1 MLIASLN
8 TYNHYMKRFL
18 SAIFLTFI
26 SFAVRAQTFSLD
38 HYLAI
43 AHNNSPLLKDLN
55 NQIASNKI
63 DSLRLRAGLRPQ
75 VGVNSAGLYA
85 PVING
90 YGYAPAITNQ
100 HTLDAL
106 LGVNKAIIGSK
117 NINQQVQTITL
128 ATQSVANGIK
138 LSEQDLKKSVT
149 AQYITAFGSLQ
160 QYNFNKEVVALLVK
174 EDETLKKL
182 TRANVYRQSDYLS
195 FLVTLKQA
203 QLQLAQSRAQYKN
216 DYSTLN
222 YLAGITDTAM
232 VSLSKPDI
240 RREIAARRATS
251 IYFKQF
257 EIDSLKLINN
267 RRLLDFAYKPKLN
280 ALADAGFNTDFTGHE
295 YKNFGMSAGFM
306 LSIPIYDGG
315 QRKLA
320 YKKLSLDEDTRQNYK
335 AFFDKQYRQQLVQL
349 NQQLAENDALLAQ
362 VTDQMK
368 YIESLIKVDTQLMQT
383 GDLKIAD
390 LILAINN
397 YLSVKNLLTQ
407 TTIAGLQFINQ
418 LNYLNQ

>member
-1 MLIASLN
+1 
-8 TYNHYMKRFL
+8 MKRFFGV
-18 SAIFLTFI
+18 IFSIFI
-26 SFAVRAQTFSLD
+26 SYTALGQTLSLD

-43 AHNNSPLLKDLN
+43 ARTNSPLLKDLN
-55 NQIASNKI
+55 NQIASNQL
-63 DSLRLRAGLRPQ
+63 DSLRIRAGLRPQ
-75 VGVNSAGLYA
+75 VAINSAGLYA

-90 YGYAPAITNQ
+90 YGYAPAITNE

-117 NINQQVQTITL
+117 NINEQVQTISL
-128 ATQSVANGIK
+128 STQSVANSVR

-149 AQYITAFGSLQ
+149 AQYISAYGSLQ
-160 QYNFNKEVVALLVK
+160 QYDFNKEIVALLVK
-174 EDETLKKL
+174 EDEVLKKL
-182 TRANVYRQSDYLS
+182 TRANVYRQSDYLT

-203 QLQLAQSRAQYKN
+203 QLQLSQSRAQYKN

-222 YLAGITDTAM
+222 YLAGMTDTAI
-232 VSLSKPDI
+232 VTLAKPDI
-240 RREIAARRATS
+240 SRAIITDQANS

-257 EIDSLKLINN
+257 KIDSLKLINS
-267 RRLLDFAYKPKLN
+267 RRLLDFTYKPKLN
-280 ALADAGFNTDFTGHE
+280 ALADAGFTTDFIGRE
-295 YKNFGMSAGFM
+295 YKNFGLSAGFT

-320 YKKLSLDEDTRQNYK
+320 YKKLNLDEDTRQNYK
-335 AFFDKQYRQQLVQL
+335 AFFDKQYHQQLAQL

-397 YLSVKNLLTQ
+397 YLSVKNLFTQ
-407 TTIAGLQFINQ
+407 TTINGLQLINQ
-418 LNYLNQ
+418 LNYWNK